1 MWGAAGRARGADPTR
16 GRGALEVGR
25 RGQPSPAQKKRPP
38 APSPCTPT
46 GTLLSSSR
54 FYVVLQHFNSLTL
67 KILQNNE
74 ARISEVSIYIL
85 NTFFIPFYP
94 KINVV
99 FIAAITHFVCTPG
112 AGFPGP
118 LLHRSA
124 SLRSRLT
131 SRCKLAL
138 PAAPPR
144 PGACRRARLLHP
156 SHPS

>member
-1 MWGAAGRARGADPTR
+1 MR

-25 RGQPSPAQKKRPP
+25 RGQPSPAQQKLPP
-38 APSPCTPT
+38 APSSCAPT
-46 GTLLSSSR
+46 GTLLSNSR
-54 FYVVLQHFNSLTL
+54 FDPILQPFNSLTL

-74 ARISEVSIYIL
+74 VRISKVSIYIL
-85 NTFFIPFYP
+85 NTLFIPFYP

-99 FIAAITHFVCTPG
+99 FIAAITHFVFTPG

-131 SRCKLAL
+131 SQCKLAL
-138 PAAPPR
+138 PAGPPR